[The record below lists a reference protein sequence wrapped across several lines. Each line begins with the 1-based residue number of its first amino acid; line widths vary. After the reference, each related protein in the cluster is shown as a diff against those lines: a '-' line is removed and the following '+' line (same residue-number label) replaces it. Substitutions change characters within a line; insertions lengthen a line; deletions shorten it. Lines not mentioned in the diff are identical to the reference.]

1 MLRWIFVPWTR
12 SQEKI
17 GRGGGGGVQIPEISY
32 WWKKSQVEPAWIKAQ
47 TLRFDSELTGPRR
60 NIPQHSA
67 VNITVQ
73 TYFCLGTWREGTP
86 LTLGMH
92 DYGTENSLEG
102 QFREGVRRPG
112 EDQRMYVRVEPRDI
126 TPQNH
131 LGRWTMGL
139 QNNGSGQSG
148 RLFSLCV
155 NININMIWF
164 CIHIKLVIWNIF
176 VGPILK
182 SMFSLCYIVMFT
194 SMLWFVLSL
203 KDILEL
209 WLKKN
214 FKGKRERRNCLV
226 GRLLF
231 RLALPSWVTSGV
243 LINVTQECD
252 SVGPRQGC
260 SATSPWPLP

>member
-1 MLRWIFVPWTR
+1 M
-12 SQEKI
+12 
-17 GRGGGGGVQIPEISY
+17 GR
-32 WWKKSQVEPAWIKAQ
+32 K
-47 TLRFDSELTGPRR
+47 
-60 NIPQHSA
+60 
-67 VNITVQ
+67 
-73 TYFCLGTWREGTP
+73 
-86 LTLGMH
+86 
-92 DYGTENSLEG
+92 NSLEG

-112 EDQRMYVRVEPRDI
+112 EGQRMYVRVEPRDI

-176 VGPILK
+176 LGPILK
-182 SMFSLCYIVMFT
+182 SMFPLCYIVMFT

-231 RLALPSWVTSGV
+231 RLALPSWVTSRGADQCHPGV
-243 LINVTQECD
+243 WLRGAATRLQCHKSLTATLVRLAANENGWGGVTMETM
-252 SVGPRQGC
+252 RQNIFLF
-260 SATSPWPLP
+260 SAHELEQNDGHLFFSFCL